1 MATLAFSKRQRRKQ
15 TNPSDD
21 AVLDDCCSFLHLGA
35 LVVSDML
42 FNDGN
47 IDVDSKGNVIP
58 SLKHRVLQGQPYM
71 ITVDK
76 RHDTEE
82 TMVDDDDDGYTAIT
96 LTTFQDRD
104 GATMVVED
112 DDEYDDHT
120 ADRSE
125 CENTLTDISAII
137 ASRLT
142 CSPRSRRH
150 PRDDNICRS
159 TSTFVS
165 DEEGLGSNILPSAT
179 VPSLFDEMEE
189 DAGDQEQQQDEAQK
203 DVARYSA
210 RTSRKYQQHHRNRKS
225 QKDRENVPSIIIPQ
239 RRNNEKPRG
248 PHQLQR
254 LVSRGLRLNPA
265 SSSAG
270 SNYHDTSNSN
280 AMKVCSATS
289 KGKHFKKTAILARN
303 ERSIAMNEMAPF
315 DEPLWY
321 H

>member
-1 MATLAFSKRQRRKQ
+1 MATLAISKRQRRKQ

-21 AVLDDCCSFLHLGA
+21 EVLDDCCSFLHLGA
-35 LVVSDML
+35 LVVTDML
-42 FNDGN
+42 FDDSS
-47 IDVDSKGNVIP
+47 IEVDSKGNVIP

-82 TMVDDDDDGYTAIT
+82 TMVNDDDDGYTAIT

-104 GATMVVED
+104 GATMIVED

-142 CSPRSRRH
+142 CSPHCRRP
-150 PRDDNICRS
+150 PRDDNICRA

-165 DEEGLGSNILPSAT
+165 DEEALGSNILPSAT
-179 VPSLFDEMEE
+179 VPSLFDGMEE
-189 DAGDQEQQQDEAQK
+189 DAGDDEQQNEAQN
-203 DVARYSA
+203 DIARYSA
-210 RTSRKYQQHHRNRKS
+210 RSSRKHQQHHRNGKS
-225 QKDRENVPSIIIPQ
+225 QKDRENVPSVIIPQ
-239 RRNNEKPRG
+239 RRNNEKPPG

-254 LVSRGLRLNPA
+254 LVSRGLRRLNPA

-270 SNYHDTSNSN
+270 SNHQDTSNSN
-280 AMKVCSATS
+280 AMKLC
-289 KGKHFKKTAILARN
+289 KGKHFNKTAILTRK
-303 ERSIAMNEMAPF
+303 ESPIAMNEIAPF